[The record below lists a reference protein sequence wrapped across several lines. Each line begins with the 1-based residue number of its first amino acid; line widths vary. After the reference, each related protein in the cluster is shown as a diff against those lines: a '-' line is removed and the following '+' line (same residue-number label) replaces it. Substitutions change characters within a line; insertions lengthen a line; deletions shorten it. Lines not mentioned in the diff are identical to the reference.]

1 MIVDSSS
8 VLAECVFNYCNNNYD
23 FFENS
28 DIENFWNKR
37 SSYLKKKK
45 LGLLQ
50 STMLTNSERSAQ
62 KKDELEKKM

>member
-37 SSYLKKKK
+37 SSYLKKK
-45 LGLLQ
+45 
-50 STMLTNSERSAQ
+50 N
-62 KKDELEKKM
+62 